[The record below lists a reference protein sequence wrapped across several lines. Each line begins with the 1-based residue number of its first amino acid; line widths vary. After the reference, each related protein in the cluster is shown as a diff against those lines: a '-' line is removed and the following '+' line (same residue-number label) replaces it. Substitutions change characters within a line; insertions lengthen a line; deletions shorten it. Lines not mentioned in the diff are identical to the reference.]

1 MVSMAGKDLR
11 ERIKAWADRVGEKQ
25 ALKTLVLADIGPST
39 AEKLVKGTYES
50 TPKKIAK
57 TLESILAKSA

>member
-1 MVSMAGKDLR
+1 MAGKDLTK
-11 ERIKAWADRVGEKQ
+11 RIKAWADRVGEKQ

-57 TLESILAKSA
+57 TLEGILAKSA

>member
-1 MVSMAGKDLR
+1 MNDNELTKRVK
-11 ERIKAWADRVGEKQ
+11 EWADRVGEKQ
-25 ALKTLVLADIGPST
+25 ALKELVTADIGPST

-57 TLESILAKSA
+57 TLEAVLANEKAS